1 MIQKMSPSLRRPS
14 TRSSSGSSNIP
25 QSPPVR
31 STSSFSNL
39 RRNSIRNVSNSGS
52 QSVSA
57 STSRSNS
64 PLRSISTKSDPFLH
78 PGMIRVK
85 RSNSINNC
93 SRKNDTYTGSIT
105 VTIRPKPRSTGP
117 PHDNVGLKLPRYSQ
131 PRSNPQYGGNTFVRD
146 PWFIT
151 DEKTIVHEEIGE
163 FKFDHVFASHCT
175 NLEVYERTGKPMI
188 DKLLMGF
195 NATIFAYGMTGSGK
209 TFTMSGNEQELGL
222 IPLSVSYLFSNIMEK
237 SMDGDKKFD
246 VIISYLEIYNE
257 RIYDLLE
264 SGLEESGSRP
274 GTPSRSYMGKSNSNA
289 MGVELKIRDDSKYGV
304 KVIGLTERRCESSE
318 ELLRWIGIGDKSRK
332 IGETDYNTRSSRSH
346 AIVLIR
352 LTSTDVNN
360 GTSRSSTLSL
370 CDLAGSERATGQQER
385 RKEGSFINKS
395 LLALGTVISK
405 LSADKTTSVDSNI
418 STTPTGSS
426 GSSSGS
432 ITGNSGI
439 PSNHIPY
446 RDSKLTRLLQP
457 ALSGDSIV
465 TTICTVDT
473 RNDAAA
479 ETMNTLRFASRAKNV
494 ALHVSKKSIINNGN
508 NDGDKYH
515 TIELLRRQLEDQRRL
530 ISELKGRS
538 SSDGSLTQSSCDN
551 NTRDTMVTSGG
562 SDPNLALMKA
572 ENRILKYKLE
582 NCEKLLDKDV
592 VDLQDSEIVEI
603 VEMLPFEVGTLLE
616 TKFQGLESQIRQY
629 RKYTQKLENKIMT
642 MEKGG
647 HIATSLTG
655 CDDTEV
661 TELRKMLERKDKMIE
676 ALQSAKRLRDR
687 ALKPLTNAHQPHIVE
702 NDKLI

>member
-25 QSPPVR
+25 HSPSVR
-31 STSSFSNL
+31 STSSFSNV
-39 RRNSIRNVSNSGS
+39 RRNSVRNASNSGS

-57 STSRSNS
+57 SSTRSSS
-64 PLRSISTKSDPFLH
+64 PLRSVSAKSDPFLH
-78 PGMIRVK
+78 PGKIRVR
-85 RSNSINNC
+85 RSNSTNNC
-93 SRKNDTYTGSIT
+93 LRKNDTYTGSIT
-105 VTIRPKPRSTGP
+105 VTIRPKPRSTVAS
-117 PHDNVGLKLPRYSQ
+117 HDNVGFKSPRYSQ
-131 PRSNPQYGGNTFVRD
+131 PRPNPQNGGNTFVRD

-151 DEKTIVHEEIGE
+151 NDKTIIHEEIGE
-163 FKFDHVFASHCT
+163 FEFDHVFASHCT
-175 NLEVYERTGKPMI
+175 NLEVYERTSKPMI
-188 DKLLMGF
+188 DKLLVGF

-222 IPLSVSYLFSNIMEK
+222 IPLSVSYLFSNVMEL
-237 SMDGDKKFD
+237 SMNGDKKFD

-264 SGLEESGSRP
+264 SGLEESLSRP
-274 GTPSRSYMGKSNSNA
+274 STPSRLYMGKGNSNGLSA
-289 MGVELKIRDDSKYGV
+289 ELKIRDDTQYGV

-318 ELLRWIGIGDKSRK
+318 ELLKWIAIGDKSRK
-332 IGETDYNTRSSRSH
+332 IGETDYNARSSRSH

-352 LTSTDVNN
+352 LTSTDLES

-405 LSADKTTSVDSNI
+405 LSADKINPTGSNI
-418 STTPTGSS
+418 HTTPTNT
-426 GSSSGS
+426 GSSS
-432 ITGNSGI
+432 SGTVTSNNNI
-439 PSNHIPY
+439 PNNHIPY

-479 ETMNTLRFASRAKNV
+479 ETINTLRFASRAKNV
-494 ALHVSKKSIINNGN
+494 ALHVSKKSIISNGN
-508 NDGDKYH
+508 NDGDKDR
-515 TIELLRRQLEDQRRL
+515 TIEMLRRQLEDQRRL
-530 ISELKGRS
+530 ISDLKGRPS
-538 SSDGSLTQSSCDN
+538 PDEGPSQFSIDSNIKN
-551 NTRDTMVTSGG
+551 NGAV
-562 SDPNLALMKA
+562 DPNLALMKA

-592 VDLQDSEIVEI
+592 VDLQDSEIIEI

-629 RKYTQKLENKIMT
+629 RKYTQKLEDKIMT
-642 MEKGG
+642 LEKPGNT
-647 HIATSLTG
+647 ATSLTG
-655 CDDTEV
+655 CGDTEAA
-661 TELRKMLERKDKMIE
+661 ELRKMLERKDKMIE

-687 ALKPLTNAHQPHIVE
+687 ALKPLTNAHQPSHPIVRNE
-702 NDKLI
+702 KLT

>member
-25 QSPPVR
+25 QSPSVR

-39 RRNSIRNVSNSGS
+39 TRNSIRSTSNSGS
-52 QSVSA
+52 QSISA
-57 STSRSNS
+57 SSTRSNS
-64 PLRSISTKSDPFLH
+64 PLRSVSAKSDPFLH
-78 PGMIRVK
+78 PGRIRIR
-85 RSNSINNC
+85 RSDSINNN

-105 VTIRPKPRSTGP
+105 VTIRPKPRSVGTS
-117 PHDNVGLKLPRYSQ
+117 HDHVGLKSPRYSQ
-131 PRSNPQYGGNTFVRD
+131 PRSNSHHGSNTFVRD

-151 DEKTIVHEEIGE
+151 NDKTIVHEEIGE

-175 NLEVYERTGKPMI
+175 NLEVYERTSKPMI

-222 IPLSVSYLFSNIMEK
+222 IPLSVSYLFTNIMEQ
-237 SMDGDKKFD
+237 SMNGDKKFD

-264 SGLEESGSRP
+264 SGLEESGSRIS
-274 GTPSRSYMGKSNSNA
+274 TPSRLYMSKSNSNGL
-289 MGVELKIRDDSKYGV
+289 GVELKIRDDSQYGV

-318 ELLRWIGIGDKSRK
+318 ELLRWIAIGDKSRK
-332 IGETDYNTRSSRSH
+332 IGETDYNARSSRSH

-352 LTSTDVNN
+352 LTSTDVKN

-405 LSADKTTSVDSNI
+405 LSADKMNSVGSNI
-418 STTPTGSS
+418 PSPSAS
-426 GSSSGS
+426 GSSSS
-432 ITGNSGI
+432 SGNATNNGTS

-457 ALSGDSIV
+457 ALSSDSIV

-494 ALHVSKKSIINNGN
+494 ALHVSKKSIISNGN
-508 NDGDKYH
+508 NDGDKDR
-515 TIELLRRQLEDQRRL
+515 TIELLRRQLEEQRRM
-530 ISELKGRS
+530 ISELKNRS
-538 SSDGSLTQSSCDN
+538 NIGEPLTKSSNESTYKDIKATGNDG
-551 NTRDTMVTSGG
+551 
-562 SDPNLALMKA
+562 DPNLALMRA
-572 ENRILKYKLE
+572 ENRVLKYKLE

-592 VDLQDSEIVEI
+592 VDLQDSEIMEI

-629 RKYTQKLENKIMT
+629 RKYTQKLEDKIMAL
-642 MEKGG
+642 EKSG
-647 HIATSLTG
+647 HTAMSLTG
-655 CDDTEV
+655 CDGTEV
-661 TELRKMLERKDKMIE
+661 IELQKMLERKDKMIE

-687 ALKPLTNAHQPHIVE
+687 ALKPLINTQQSPHPVVD
-702 NDKLI
+702 NDK

>member
-25 QSPPVR
+25 QSPSVR

-39 RRNSIRNVSNSGS
+39 TRNSIRSTSNSGS
-52 QSVSA
+52 QSISA
-57 STSRSNS
+57 SSTRSNS
-64 PLRSISTKSDPFLH
+64 PLRSVSAKSDPFLH
-78 PGMIRVK
+78 PGRIRIR
-85 RSNSINNC
+85 RSDSINNN

-105 VTIRPKPRSTGP
+105 VTIRPKPRSVGTS
-117 PHDNVGLKLPRYSQ
+117 HDHVGLKSPRYSQ
-131 PRSNPQYGGNTFVRD
+131 PRSNSHHGSNTFVRD

-151 DEKTIVHEEIGE
+151 NDKTIVHEEIGE
-163 FKFDHVFASHCT
+163 FKFDHIFASHCT
-175 NLEVYERTGKPMI
+175 NLEVYERTSKPMI

-222 IPLSVSYLFSNIMEK
+222 IPLSVSYLFTNIMEQ
-237 SMDGDKKFD
+237 SMNGDKKFD

-264 SGLEESGSRP
+264 SGLEESGSRIS
-274 GTPSRSYMGKSNSNA
+274 TPSRLYMSKSNSNGL
-289 MGVELKIRDDSKYGV
+289 GVELKIRDDSQYGV

-318 ELLRWIGIGDKSRK
+318 ELLRWIAIGDKSRK
-332 IGETDYNTRSSRSH
+332 IGETDYNARSSRSH

-352 LTSTDVNN
+352 LTSTDVKN

-405 LSADKTTSVDSNI
+405 LSADKMNSIGSNI
-418 STTPTGSS
+418 PLTSAS
-426 GSSSGS
+426 GSSSSSGS
-432 ITGNSGI
+432 ATNNGTS

-494 ALHVSKKSIINNGN
+494 ALHVSKKSIISNGN
-508 NDGDKYH
+508 DDGDKDR
-515 TIELLRRQLEDQRRL
+515 TIELLRRQLEEQRRM
-530 ISELKGRS
+530 ISELKNRS
-538 SSDGSLTQSSCDN
+538 NLGEPLTKSSNESTYKDIKATGNDG
-551 NTRDTMVTSGG
+551 
-562 SDPNLALMKA
+562 DPNLALMRA
-572 ENRILKYKLE
+572 ENRVLKYKLE

-592 VDLQDSEIVEI
+592 VDLQDSEIMEI

-629 RKYTQKLENKIMT
+629 RKYTQKLEDKIMAL
-642 MEKGG
+642 EKSG
-647 HIATSLTG
+647 HTAMSLTG
-655 CDDTEV
+655 CDGTEV
-661 TELRKMLERKDKMIE
+661 IELQKMLERKDKMIE

-687 ALKPLTNAHQPHIVE
+687 ALKPLINTQQSPHPVVD
-702 NDKLI
+702 NDK

>member
-1 MIQKMSPSLRRPS
+1 M
-14 TRSSSGSSNIP
+14 RSI
-25 QSPPVR
+25 
-31 STSSFSNL
+31 
-39 RRNSIRNVSNSGS
+39 SNSGS

-57 STSRSNS
+57 STTRSNS
-64 PLRSISTKSDPFLH
+64 PLRSVSAKSDPFLH
-78 PGMIRVK
+78 PGRIRVR
-85 RSNSINNC
+85 RSDSINNS

-105 VTIRPKPRSTGP
+105 VTIRPKPRSIGP
-117 PHDNVGLKLPRYSQ
+117 SHDNVGLKSPRYSQ
-131 PRSNPQYGGNTFVRD
+131 PRSNSQHGSNTFVRD

-151 DEKTIVHEEIGE
+151 NDKTIVHEEIGE

-175 NLEVYERTGKPMI
+175 NLEVYERTSKPMI

-222 IPLSVSYLFSNIMEK
+222 IPLSVSYLFTNIMEQ
-237 SMDGDKKFD
+237 SMNGDKKFD

-264 SGLEESGSRP
+264 TGLEEAGSRL
-274 GTPSRSYMGKSNSNA
+274 GTPSRLYMGKSNNNGL
-289 MGVELKIRDDSKYGV
+289 GVELKIRDDSQYGV

-318 ELLRWIGIGDKSRK
+318 ELLRWISIGDKNRK
-332 IGETDYNTRSSRSH
+332 IGETDYNARSSRSH

-352 LTSTDVNN
+352 LTSTDVKN

-405 LSADKTTSVDSNI
+405 LSADKMNSMGSNI
-418 STTPTGSS
+418 PATPGS
-426 GSSSGS
+426 GSSSSSGS
-432 ITGNSGI
+432 TANNSSA

-508 NDGDKYH
+508 IDGDKDR
-515 TIELLRRQLEDQRRL
+515 TIELLRRQLEDQRKM
-530 ISELKGRS
+530 ISELKNRS
-538 SSDGSLTQSSCDN
+538 KIGEPLTKSFNESN
-551 NTRDTMVTSGG
+551 YKDTTIAIGNGG
-562 SDPNLALMKA
+562 DPNLALMKA

-592 VDLQDSEIVEI
+592 VDLQDSEIMEI

-629 RKYTQKLENKIMT
+629 RKYTQKLEDKIMAL
-642 MEKGG
+642 EKSG
-647 HIATSLTG
+647 HTAAPLTG
-655 CDDTEV
+655 CDGTEV
-661 TELRKMLERKDKMIE
+661 MELQKMLERKDKMIE

-687 ALKPLTNAHQPHIVE
+687 ALKPLVNAQQSPHPIVN
-702 NDKLI
+702 NDKLN

>member
-25 QSPPVR
+25 QSPSVR

-39 RRNSIRNVSNSGS
+39 TRNSIRSTSNSGS
-52 QSVSA
+52 QSISA
-57 STSRSNS
+57 SSTRSNS
-64 PLRSISTKSDPFLH
+64 PLRSVSAKSDPFLH
-78 PGMIRVK
+78 PGRIRIR
-85 RSNSINNC
+85 RSDSINNN
-93 SRKNDTYTGSIT
+93 SRKNDTYTESIT
-105 VTIRPKPRSTGP
+105 VTIRPKPRSVGTS
-117 PHDNVGLKLPRYSQ
+117 HDHVGLKSPRYSQ
-131 PRSNPQYGGNTFVRD
+131 PRSNSHHGSNTFVRD

-151 DEKTIVHEEIGE
+151 NDKTIVHEEIGE

-175 NLEVYERTGKPMI
+175 NLEVYERTSKPMI

-222 IPLSVSYLFSNIMEK
+222 IPLSVSYLFTNIMEQ
-237 SMDGDKKFD
+237 SMNGDKKFD

-264 SGLEESGSRP
+264 SGLEESGSRIS
-274 GTPSRSYMGKSNSNA
+274 TPSRLYMSKSNSNGL
-289 MGVELKIRDDSKYGV
+289 GVELKIRDDSQYGV

-318 ELLRWIGIGDKSRK
+318 ELLRWIAVGDKSRK
-332 IGETDYNTRSSRSH
+332 IGETDYNARSSRSH

-352 LTSTDVNN
+352 LTSTDVKN

-405 LSADKTTSVDSNI
+405 LSADKMNSVGSNI
-418 STTPTGSS
+418 PSPSAS
-426 GSSSGS
+426 GSSSS
-432 ITGNSGI
+432 SGNATNNGTS

-494 ALHVSKKSIINNGN
+494 ALHVSKKSIISNGN
-508 NDGDKYH
+508 NDGDKDR
-515 TIELLRRQLEDQRRL
+515 TIELLRRQLEEQRRM
-530 ISELKGRS
+530 ISELKNRS
-538 SSDGSLTQSSCDN
+538 NIGEPLTKSSNESTYKDIKATGNDG
-551 NTRDTMVTSGG
+551 
-562 SDPNLALMKA
+562 DPNLALMRA
-572 ENRILKYKLE
+572 ENRVLKYKLE

-592 VDLQDSEIVEI
+592 VDLQDSEIMEI

-629 RKYTQKLENKIMT
+629 RKYTQKLEDKIMAL
-642 MEKGG
+642 EKSG
-647 HIATSLTG
+647 HTAMSLTG
-655 CDDTEV
+655 CDGTEV
-661 TELRKMLERKDKMIE
+661 IELQKMLERKDKMIE

-687 ALKPLTNAHQPHIVE
+687 ALKPLINTQQSPHPVVD
-702 NDKLI
+702 NDK

>member
-1 MIQKMSPSLRRPS
+1 M
-14 TRSSSGSSNIP
+14 
-25 QSPPVR
+25 
-31 STSSFSNL
+31 
-39 RRNSIRNVSNSGS
+39 
-52 QSVSA
+52 
-57 STSRSNS
+57 
-64 PLRSISTKSDPFLH
+64 
-78 PGMIRVK
+78 
-85 RSNSINNC
+85 
-93 SRKNDTYTGSIT
+93 
-105 VTIRPKPRSTGP
+105 
-117 PHDNVGLKLPRYSQ
+117 GLKSPRYSQ
-131 PRSNPQYGGNTFVRD
+131 PRSNSHHGSNTFVRD

-151 DEKTIVHEEIGE
+151 NDKTIVHEEIGE

-175 NLEVYERTGKPMI
+175 NLEVYERTSKPMI

-222 IPLSVSYLFSNIMEK
+222 IPLSVSYLFTNIMEQ
-237 SMDGDKKFD
+237 SMNGDKKFD

-264 SGLEESGSRP
+264 SGLEESGSRIS
-274 GTPSRSYMGKSNSNA
+274 TPSRLYMSKSNSNGL
-289 MGVELKIRDDSKYGV
+289 GVELKIRDDSQYGV

-318 ELLRWIGIGDKSRK
+318 ELLRWIAVGDKSRK
-332 IGETDYNTRSSRSH
+332 IGETDYNARSSRSH

-352 LTSTDVNN
+352 LTSTDVKN

-405 LSADKTTSVDSNI
+405 LSADKMNSVGSNI
-418 STTPTGSS
+418 PSPSAS
-426 GSSSGS
+426 GSSSS
-432 ITGNSGI
+432 SGNATNNGTS

-494 ALHVSKKSIINNGN
+494 ALHVSKKSIISNGN
-508 NDGDKYH
+508 NDGDKDR
-515 TIELLRRQLEDQRRL
+515 TIELLRRQLEEQRRM
-530 ISELKGRS
+530 ISELKNRS
-538 SSDGSLTQSSCDN
+538 NIGEPLTKSSNESTYKDIKATGNDG
-551 NTRDTMVTSGG
+551 
-562 SDPNLALMKA
+562 DPNLALMRA
-572 ENRILKYKLE
+572 ENRVLKYKLE

-592 VDLQDSEIVEI
+592 VDLQDSEIMEI

-629 RKYTQKLENKIMT
+629 RKYTQKLEDKIMAL
-642 MEKGG
+642 EKVV
-647 HIATSLTG
+647 I
-655 CDDTEV
+655 
-661 TELRKMLERKDKMIE
+661 
-676 ALQSAKRLRDR
+676 LQCR
-687 ALKPLTNAHQPHIVE
+687 
-702 NDKLI
+702 